1 MLIKKFF
8 FQSLFIFLAN
18 GRSLHQNISEVH
30 ASQHEWFY
38 QFKSANVTTNDTE
51 SQDGSRRDKRS
62 LHVNME
68 SEGITKVWPNGV
80 IPYRISQYFDRM
92 MVNAIESAIQ
102 YIETVS
108 QKKYLAIC

>member
-1 MLIKKFF
+1 MLIKNLF

-18 GRSLHQNISEVH
+18 GRSLHQNISELQ
-30 ASQHEWFY
+30 ASQREWFD
-38 QFKSANVTTNDTE
+38 QFKSANVTTNDTG

-62 LHVNME
+62 LHANME
-68 SEGITKVWPNGV
+68 AGITKVWPNGV

-108 QKKYLAIC
+108 

>member
-1 MLIKKFF
+1 MLIKNFF

-18 GRSLHQNISEVH
+18 GRSLHQNISELQ
-30 ASQHEWFY
+30 ASEREWFDR
-38 QFKSANVTTNDTE
+38 FRASNVTTNDTE
-51 SQDGSRRDKRS
+51 SLDRSRDKRS

-108 QKKYLAIC
+108 

>member
-1 MLIKKFF
+1 MLIKNFF
-8 FQSLFIFLAN
+8 FQSLFIFSAN
-18 GRSLHQNISEVH
+18 GRSLHQNISEFQ
-30 ASQHEWFY
+30 ASQHEWFDH
-38 QFKSANVTTNDTE
+38 FRSANVTTNDTE
-51 SQDGSRRDKRS
+51 SLDRSRDKRS

-68 SEGITKVWPNGV
+68 SAGITKVWPNGV

-108 QKKYLAIC
+108 

>member
-1 MLIKKFF
+1 MLIKNFF

-18 GRSLHQNISEVH
+18 GRSLHQNISEFQ
-30 ASQHEWFY
+30 ASQREWFDH
-38 QFKSANVTTNDTE
+38 FRSSNVTTNDTE
-51 SQDGSRRDKRS
+51 SLDKSRDKRS

-68 SEGITKVWPNGV
+68 AGITKVWPNGV